1 MLKGD
6 RTIFGILFTA
16 GIIIMCVTSRF
27 FDNVQGMISDD
38 YAIRDCIVMA
48 GQDLGEILWVAGAWV
63 IVKDFG
69 LFKAIVEFT
78 AALLIIDLI
87 MVLFFNPYQPS
98 WPKDTG
104 FIISLCYVLVMTKRN
119 IR

>member
-1 MLKGD
+1 MLKGEK
-6 RTIFGILFTA
+6 TLFGILFTT
-16 GIIIMCVTSRF
+16 GLIIMCVTSRF
-27 FDNVQGMISDD
+27 FDNIQGMMAED

-48 GQDLGEILWVAGAWV
+48 GQDLGELFWVAAGWI

-87 MVLFFNPYQPS
+87 MVIFFNPYQPS

-104 FIISLCYVLVMTKRN
+104 FIISLCYILVMTKRY